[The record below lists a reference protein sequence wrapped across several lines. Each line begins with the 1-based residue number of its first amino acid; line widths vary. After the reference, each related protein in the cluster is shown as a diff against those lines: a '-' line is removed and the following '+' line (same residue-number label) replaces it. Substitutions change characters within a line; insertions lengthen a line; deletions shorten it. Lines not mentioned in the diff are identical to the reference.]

1 MSTYTDGVGEGL
13 PNYARVCACMHTA
26 QFLSEIP
33 DAHAVKMTQELPY
46 MVL

>member
-1 MSTYTDGVGEGL
+1 MLTYTDGVGEGL
-13 PNYARVCACMHTA
+13 PNYACVCVCMHTT

-33 DAHAVKMTQELPY
+33 DVHAVKSAKDVPY